1 MNGASKRRS
10 ARLSADGGAEDNE
23 PPAKKTKVGAGT
35 GTGQA
40 STSTTVSTKEQD
52 GDAGAVAKR
61 KKKGEALFVTRG

>member
-35 GTGQA
+35 GQA
-40 STSTTVSTKEQD
+40 STSTTVSTKEQA